1 MSSCWHLFYPAVFL
15 PSRNIAPIPPE
26 SVGGGVSS
34 PPKCRPPEKP
44 WVAVI
49 NFVKRRW
56 ENQMSVSNRERRRA
70 FPTTQTKGD
79 FCVGAKDQ
87 RIDDVGFSDQA
98 YFSSKPGLY
107 VHNVLFRIWSW
118 SLVAAKIR
126 TWPAI
131 GAVLNTNLAVQL
143 LPDN

>member
-1 MSSCWHLFYPAVFL
+1 MLSFAGKIKCRFLIEKEGALFL
-15 PSRNIAPIPPE
+15 PLKSRGI
-26 SVGGGVSS
+26 
-34 PPKCRPPEKP
+34 
-44 WVAVI
+44 
-49 NFVKRRW
+49 
-56 ENQMSVSNRERRRA
+56 
-70 FPTTQTKGD
+70 
-79 FCVGAKDQ
+79 CVGAKDQ

-107 VHNVLFRIWSW
+107 VHIVLFRIWSW

-126 TWPAI
+126 RWPAI